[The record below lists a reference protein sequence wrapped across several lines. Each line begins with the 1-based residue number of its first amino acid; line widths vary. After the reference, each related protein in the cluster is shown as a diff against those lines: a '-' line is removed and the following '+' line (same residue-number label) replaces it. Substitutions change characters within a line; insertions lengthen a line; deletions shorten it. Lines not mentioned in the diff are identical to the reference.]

1 MKTKLISMFLIV
13 AILFSTSGCSNI
25 SDDNVY
31 QGEMKT
37 EALKNLKNDL
47 LVLNSNYENNPEL
60 QTRFKFKKWFRL
72 LTTTL
77 SDAVAVLLGAK
88 DLGTSTSTA
97 VNNLLTDL
105 EKAINKDDKVSH
117 IKKEALVNVEPG
129 SAGYIHNKVIINLY
143 EKYGTSIDTL
153 TTEQLVDLSSKE
165 VCTLTDENNLPISKS
180 DAVLLVNNIAGK
192 MDLTKSISENIEN
205 LKTLTI
211 DPELQNKLEICGTFI
226 EGLQMV
232 DDNDTT
238 YVKSAHDLIINS
250 NLPTNDKI
258 ELQNALSVG
267 YASAKLWNT
276 EALEDCAE

>member
-13 AILFSTSGCSNI
+13 AILFSTSGCSNV

-60 QTRFKFKKWFRL
+60 QTRFKFKLWFRVL
-72 LTTTL
+72 
-77 SDAVAVLLGAK
+77 AIVVADVACTIYGNLPTGI
-88 DLGTSTSTA
+88 TA
-97 VNNLLTDL
+97 SKSANDIMNDL
-105 EKAINKDDKVSH
+105 EEKLNKAPSSSLKSN
-117 IKKEALVNVEPG
+117 ALDGLEIG
-129 SAGYIHNKVIINLY
+129 SAGYIHNKVLIDMY
-143 EKYGTSIDTL
+143 EKYGESMDTL
-153 TTEQLVDLSSKE
+153 TTEQLLDLASND
-165 VCTLTDENNLPISKS
+165 VYNLTGEANLPLSKS
-180 DAVLLVNNIAGK
+180 DAVLLVDNVVSK

-211 DPELQNKLEICGTFI
+211 DPELQSKLDICGTFI

-232 DDNDTT
+232 DDNDST
-238 YVKSAHDLIINS
+238 YFESANELIINS
-250 NLPTNDKI
+250 DLPTADKL
-258 ELQNALSVG
+258 ELQDALSVG

-276 EALEDCAE
+276 EVLEDYAE

>member
-13 AILFSTSGCSNI
+13 AILFSTSGCSNV

-60 QTRFKFKKWFRL
+60 QTRFKFKNWFRCL
-72 LTTTL
+72 VI
-77 SDAVAVLLGAK
+77 AVADVAGTVFGNLDTGIILSERSNGLLDKIEGS
-88 DLGTSTSTA
+88 LS
-97 VNNLLTDL
+97 
-105 EKAINKDDKVSH
+105 KAPSSPLKSN
-117 IKKEALVNVEPG
+117 ALDGIEVG
-129 SAGYIHNKVIINLY
+129 SAGYIHNKVLIDMY
-143 EKYGTSIDTL
+143 EKYGESMDTL
-153 TTEQLVDLSSKE
+153 TTEQLLDLASNE
-165 VCTLTDENNLPISKS
+165 VYNLTGEASLPLSKS
-180 DAVLLVNNIAGK
+180 DAVLLVDNVVGK

-211 DPELQNKLEICGTFI
+211 DPELQSKLDICGTFI

-232 DDNDTT
+232 DDNDST
-238 YVKSAHDLIINS
+238 YFESANELIINS
-250 NLPTNDKI
+250 DLPTADKL
-258 ELQNALSVG
+258 ELQDALSVG

-276 EALEDCAE
+276 EVLEDYAE

>member
-13 AILFSTSGCSNI
+13 AILFSTSGCSNV

-31 QGEMKT
+31 LGEMKT